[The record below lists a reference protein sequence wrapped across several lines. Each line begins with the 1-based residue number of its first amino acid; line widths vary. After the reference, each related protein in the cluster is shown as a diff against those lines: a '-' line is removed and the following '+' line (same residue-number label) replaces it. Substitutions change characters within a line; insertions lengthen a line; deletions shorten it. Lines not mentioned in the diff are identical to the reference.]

1 MSTSLALQVSLKSK
15 DEYEIAVAGSSRNPS
30 LSIGEVAAA
39 TGLRTSAIRYYE
51 DAGILPKP
59 DRVSG
64 KRRYNGDTIDR
75 ITLIRFCRRLGMS
88 LADVRGLLAAPGGSR
103 AKDRWRE
110 LVDGKLVEIG
120 GLIKAAQGVERILR
134 ESRDCDC
141 VTLTS
146 CSFLMDERAK
156 PPPSRRRLTGFREV

>member
-1 MSTSLALQVSLKSK
+1 LNTKSAK
-15 DEYEIAVAGSSRNPS
+15 VGAPTPAPLRIGDVAS
-30 LSIGEVAAA
+30 A

-51 DAGILPKP
+51 DAGILPMP

-88 LADVRGLLAAPGGSR
+88 LADVRGLLATPGGTR
-103 AKDRWRE
+103 AKDHWRQ
-110 LVDGKLVEIG
+110 LVDSKLNEIG
-120 GLIKAAQGVERILR
+120 ALIKAAQGVERILR

-141 VTLTS
+141 MTLES
-146 CSFLMDERAK
+146 CSWLRDERTK
-156 PPPSRRRLTGFREV
+156 PPSSSRRLAALRS

>member
-1 MSTSLALQVSLKSK
+1 LTKA
-15 DEYEIAVAGSSRNPS
+15 S

-39 TGLRTSAIRYYE
+39 TGLRASAIRYYE

-59 DRVSG
+59 ERVSG

-88 LADVRGLLAAPGGSR
+88 LKDVRGLLATPRGTR
-103 AKDRWRE
+103 AKDQWRR
-110 LVDGKLVEIG
+110 LVDGRLEEIG
-120 GLIKAAQGVERILR
+120 ALIMAARGVERILR

-141 VTLTS
+141 VTLES
-146 CSFLMDERAK
+146 CSFLIDERAK
-156 PPPSRRRLTGFREV
+156 PPPRPRREGV

>member
-1 MSTSLALQVSLKSK
+1 MK
-15 DEYEIAVAGSSRNPS
+15 PS

-59 DRVSG
+59 ERVSG

-88 LADVRGLLAAPGGSR
+88 LKDVRGLLATPRGSL
-103 AKDRWRE
+103 AKDQWRR
-110 LVDGKLVEIG
+110 LVDGRLEEIG
-120 GLIKAAQGVERILR
+120 ALITAARGVERILR

-141 VTLTS
+141 VTLAS
-146 CSFLMDERAK
+146 CSFLVDERAK
-156 PPPSRRRLTGFREV
+156 PPVRS

>member
-1 MSTSLALQVSLKSK
+1 MNTKS
-15 DEYEIAVAGSSRNPS
+15 PS
-30 LSIGEVAAA
+30 LTIGDVAAA

-51 DAGILPKP
+51 DTGILPKP

-75 ITLIRFCRRLGMS
+75 ITLIRFCIRLGMS
-88 LADVRGLLAAPGGSR
+88 LADVRGLLATPRGSR
-103 AKDRWRE
+103 AKDHWRQ

-120 GLIKAAQGVERILR
+120 ALIKSARGVERILR

-141 VTLTS
+141 VTLES
-146 CSFLMDERAK
+146 CAFLVDERAK
-156 PPPSRRRLTGFREV
+156 PPPSRRRLATLHEV

>member
-1 MSTSLALQVSLKSK
+1 MK
-15 DEYEIAVAGSSRNPS
+15 PS

-59 DRVSG
+59 ERVSG

-88 LADVRGLLAAPGGSR
+88 LKDVRGLLATPRGSR
-103 AKDRWRE
+103 AKDQWRR
-110 LVDGKLVEIG
+110 LVDGRLEEIG
-120 GLIKAAQGVERILR
+120 ALITAARGVERILR

-141 VTLTS
+141 VTLAS
-146 CSFLMDERAK
+146 CSFLIDERAK
-156 PPPSRRRLTGFREV
+156 PPLRS